1 MKVHSENMKIIVF
14 TLILLKVVQGMP
26 VSYRM
31 HINTGDVSTRAS
43 NLKTFQLAQVEKL
56 KSLYSNPRYSNHFY
70 ITAEA
75 ASNLNTL
82 IQGAMKLFDPN
93 HWEYKKQ
100 LLEKHFQQKYDIL
113 AQLGKAKKALDD
125 NLDNPSLDE
134 KNPKNPGSDIK
145 NPTNPGVDT
154 KNSNNPES
162 EFDANNPGLDGKNS
176 ANPKV
181 DADRIPSEIRENPTN
196 PGVDSK
202 NSNNPDSDG
211 RNPEFDASNSGLDG
225 KNPDNP
231 KVDAVKIPS
240 EIKAL

>member
-1 MKVHSENMKIIVF
+1 
-14 TLILLKVVQGMP
+14 MP

-56 KSLYSNPRYSNHFY
+56 KSLYSNPGYSNHFY

-113 AQLGKAKKALDD
+113 AQLGKAEKTLGE
-125 NLDNPSLDE
+125 NLGNPSLDE

-145 NPTNPGVDT
+145 
-154 KNSNNPES
+154 K
-162 EFDANNPGLDGKNS
+162 L
-176 ANPKV
+176 
-181 DADRIPSEIRENPTN
+181 TN

-202 NSNNPDSDG
+202 NSNNPNSDG
-211 RNPEFDASNSGLDG
+211 RNPEFDANNPGLDR
-225 KNPDNP
+225 KNPANP
-231 KVDAVKIPS
+231 NVDADKIPS

>member
-1 MKVHSENMKIIVF
+1 
-14 TLILLKVVQGMP
+14 MP
-26 VSYRM
+26 SLSYRM
-31 HINTGDVSTRAS
+31 NINTGDISTRAS
-43 NLKTFQLAQVEKL
+43 N
-56 KSLYSNPRYSNHFY
+56 PGYSNHFY

-100 LLEKHFQQKYDIL
+100 LLENAFQKKYDLLEKHFQQKYDIL
-113 AQLGKAKKALDD
+113 AQLGKAEKALAE

-134 KNPKNPGSDIK
+134 KNPGSDIK

-162 EFDANNPGLDGKNS
+162 DGKTPEFDANNPGLDGKNT

-181 DADRIPSEIRENPTN
+181 DAD
-196 PGVDSK
+196 
-202 NSNNPDSDG
+202 
-211 RNPEFDASNSGLDG
+211 
-225 KNPDNP
+225 
-231 KVDAVKIPS
+231 KIPS

>member
-1 MKVHSENMKIIVF
+1 
-14 TLILLKVVQGMP
+14 MP
-26 VSYRM
+26 SLSYRM
-31 HINTGDVSTRAS
+31 NINAKD
-43 NLKTFQLAQVEKL
+43 
-56 KSLYSNPRYSNHFY
+56 SNPGYSNHFY

-82 IQGAMKLFDPN
+82 MQGAMKLFDPS

-113 AQLGKAKKALDD
+113 AQLGKAEKALAENIDI
-125 NLDNPSLDE
+125 PSLDE
-134 KNPKNPGSDIK
+134 KNPGSDIK

-162 EFDANNPGLDGKNS
+162 DGKTPEFDANNPGLDGKNT

-181 DADRIPSEIRENPTN
+181 DAD
-196 PGVDSK
+196 
-202 NSNNPDSDG
+202 
-211 RNPEFDASNSGLDG
+211 
-225 KNPDNP
+225 
-231 KVDAVKIPS
+231 KIKS